1 MKALEFKSRIKN
13 NQILIPVKVQSEL
26 KTKKDIRVIVLF
38 DDSEESED
46 LVFQD
51 NTAKQFLKGYAESD
65 AIYDN
70 Y

>member
-13 NQILIPVKVQSEL
+13 NQILIPVRVQSEL
-26 KTKKDIRVIVLF
+26 KTNMDIRVIVLF
-38 DDSEESED
+38 DDSENSD
-46 LVFQD
+46 DFLFQD
-51 NTAKQFLKGYAESD
+51 EITNQFLQGYAESD

>member
-13 NQILIPVKVQSEL
+13 NQILIPVRVQSEL
-26 KTKKDIRVIVLF
+26 KTSKDIRVIVLF
-38 DDSEESED
+38 DDSENSD
-46 LVFQD
+46 DMFFQD
-51 NTAKQFLKGYAESD
+51 AATNQFLQGYAESD

>member
-13 NQILIPVKVQSEL
+13 NQILIPVRVQSEL
-26 KTKKDIRVIVLF
+26 KTNMDIRVIVLF
-38 DDSEESED
+38 DDSENSDD
-46 LVFQD
+46 LLFQD
-51 NTAKQFLKGYAESD
+51 EITYLFLQGYAESD

>member
-1 MKALEFKSRIKN
+1 MKALEFKSKIKN

-26 KTKKDIRVIVLF
+26 KTNMDIRVIVLF
-38 DDSEESED
+38 DDSENSDD
-46 LVFQD
+46 LLFQD
-51 NTAKQFLKGYAESD
+51 EITNQFLQGYAETD

>member
-1 MKALEFKSRIKN
+1 MKVLEFKSRIKN

-38 DDSEESED
+38 EDSEESED

-51 NTAKQFLKGYAESD
+51 TTVKQFLKGYAESD
-65 AIYDN
+65 SIYDN

>member
-13 NQILIPVKVQSEL
+13 NQILIPVRVQSEL
-26 KTKKDIRVIVLF
+26 KTNKDIRVIVLF
-38 DDSEESED
+38 DDSENSDE
-46 LVFQD
+46 LLFQD
-51 NTAKQFLKGYAESD
+51 EITNQFLQGYAESD